1 MWTITPKSIIIFIL
15 VSVVWIFGTIE
26 LIDTI
31 TNFNEQWYWL
41 VLALIYTT
49 TLNDIFGHMICTH
62 LLFPIDV
69 RRIGYKIV
77 SFLFTVDH
85 GWGPITSFCLVHRSH
100 HQFSDQGNKD
110 VANWRIH
117 WYNMDIMSPINYVY
131 QSRTDYGDERKYFA
145 EQAKIFKVFLDDIW
159 TWFIEEY
166 SHILTIIFWV
176 ILYFLFPIILFKIIF
191 MGRMLLGIATV
202 FSSVCGHTWIPGGY
216 RNFNTPD
223 TSYNNLL
230 LHYFCLCIFPTVL
243 QNNHHGQ
250 RYTLEKGNQ
259 LKWYEFDLSKYIAR
273 FMKLIIGKKD

>member
-15 VSVVWIFGTIE
+15 VSIVWIFGTIE

-31 TNFNEQWYWL
+31 TNFSEQWYWL
-41 VLALIYTT
+41 VLAFLYTT

-62 LLFPIDV
+62 RLFLIDV
-69 RRIGYKIV
+69 RRIGYKII

-131 QSRTDYGDERKYFA
+131 QSRTDYGDEEKYFA
-145 EQAKIFKVFLDDIW
+145 EQAKLFKVFLDDVW

-176 ILYFLFPIILFKIIF
+176 FLYFLLPMILFK
-191 MGRMLLGIATV
+191 
-202 FSSVCGHTWIPGGY
+202 
-216 RNFNTPD
+216 
-223 TSYNNLL
+223 
-230 LHYFCLCIFPTVL
+230 
-243 QNNHHGQ
+243 
-250 RYTLEKGNQ
+250 
-259 LKWYEFDLSKYIAR
+259 
-273 FMKLIIGKKD
+273 